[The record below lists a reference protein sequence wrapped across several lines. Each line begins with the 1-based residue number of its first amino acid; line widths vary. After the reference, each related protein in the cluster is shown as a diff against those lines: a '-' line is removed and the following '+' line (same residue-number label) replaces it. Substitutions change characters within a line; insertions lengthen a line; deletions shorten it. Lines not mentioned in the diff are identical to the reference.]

1 MSHLKIVTRVA
12 ADGTVS
18 VTLPAGT
25 AIPGEEVL
33 VTIGPPGP
41 PSRVNLPPDE
51 WARAFRATEG
61 NITDP
66 SFRRPEQPLLE
77 PAPEFD

>member
-25 AIPGEEVL
+25 AIPGE
-33 VTIGPPGP
+33 PGP
-41 PSRVNLPPDE
+41 PSRVNLPPHE
-51 WARAFRATEG
+51 WVRAFRATEG
-61 NITDP
+61 SITDP